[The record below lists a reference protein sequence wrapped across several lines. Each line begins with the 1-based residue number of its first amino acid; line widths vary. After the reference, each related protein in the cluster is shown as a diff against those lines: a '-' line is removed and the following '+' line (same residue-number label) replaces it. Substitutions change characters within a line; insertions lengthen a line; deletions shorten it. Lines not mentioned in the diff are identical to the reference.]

1 MGVFNEVI
9 SRLPKP
15 TYEYITDEETANR
28 ALCEIDKYPIIYVD
42 TECTSLNPY
51 DANMS
56 LMQLGVDGKAFV
68 FDVRH
73 DTEHSSLH
81 KDVFKPLLLDKT
93 KLKVF
98 QNAVFDMKL
107 IKTTMGIYVSNIYDT
122 MLVEQLLGLGVSSRG
137 YSLKDLVLK
146 YLGLHM
152 DKEPQNTFMDYNQ
165 VFVDYQKEYAASD
178 VIVLPEIMNAQL
190 SEITKHSF
198 EEVCQ
203 LEFDFT
209 KALCEMELNGI
220 TLDVD
225 KWTKI
230 MSDVEKDKE
239 RTGSIISEILNACED
254 QTTLFGV
261 SLINIDSNAQLK
273 KSLLKYGLDIES
285 TDVGELSKHA
295 GIPVIDM
302 ILEYRKAQKLI
313 STYGEPLIAKIN
325 PKTGRLHTDFKQM
338 VSTGRMSSSNPNLQN
353 IPKKQKFRSCFVA
366 KEGYSLLTS
375 DMSGAELR
383 ILGNMSADSI
393 FVESYANGIDI
404 HTRTAAE
411 INGISMDQVTPDM
424 RAAAKAINFGL
435 CTTEGTAVITE
446 TGIKSITNAII
457 GELIAHDIGEDKI
470 IDKQYMGEKEVFEIK
485 TKYGYT
491 LEVTKDHPIKVID
504 KDGNYVDKKLRDVD
518 KSNDQVCIKL
528 GSNVFSNNNF
538 IFKDFSIE
546 KNTSYKD
553 FTLPKTLDVNWA
565 SFLGLFV
572 SEGHLHK
579 DKAGNYNSIQFG
591 MSNKDTEFIN
601 YIDKLFDVL
610 FKKYTR
616 NVNDTCVTYN
626 INSVKI
632 ARWLKTL
639 LDFDVNDKTQTIDV
653 PQCVKNS
660 PKNIQI
666 SFLKSLFE
674 GDGTIWKQGNN
685 FCIKYNSNS
694 IKLIKSLQIMLLN
707 FGILSSIADV
717 FDKRFPNN
725 KYYRIN
731 IIGSRSKLLFMS
743 CIGFITNRK
752 NNKAQHNIAFNRSC
766 FNITYPKEK
775 LELLQNKVSIDRKK
789 VGDSSLDVCNW
800 YLYNNLNIYNR
811 YYIGDNYFE
820 KLINYDAFIK
830 FIYNNNIIP
839 LPITSIKSVG
849 IKKVYDLS
857 VENHQYFLANGFV
870 IHNCYGLS
878 KYGLARRLKISEKK
892 AEEMIDLYFDK
903 YRGVKEYLDKAAV
916 DSVRDGFSR
925 TISGRKRFYNIP
937 DWEDPDRKRI
947 VAGIKR
953 KGMNAGIQGSNA
965 DTIKKSMILLVDR
978 LEQSG
983 YDAKLCLTVHDEV
996 VVEVKEEQKYE
1007 VAKIVSQSLID
1018 GFGAYFNLIPMEA
1031 DSLIGPCWLK
1041 GACESKV
1048 DGNKC
1053 GGTEMISVPDEKYG
1067 TKIICKKCGNAI

>member
-15 TYEYITDEETANR
+15 NYEYITDEETANR

-81 KDVFKPLLLDKT
+81 KDVFKPLLLNKT
-93 KLKVF
+93 KLKVL

-220 TLDVD
+220 TMDVD

-302 ILEYRKAQKLI
+302 ILEYRKSQKLI

-366 KEGYSLLTS
+366 KEGYSLITS

-383 ILGNMSADSI
+383 ILGNMSGDPI
-393 FVESYANGIDI
+393 FVDSYAHGIDI

-411 INGISMDQVTPDM
+411 INGISMSQVTPDM
-424 RAAAKAINFGL
+424 RSAAKAINFGL
-435 CTTEGTAVITE
+435 CTTEDTAVITE
-446 TGIKSITNAII
+446 TGIKSITNATI
-457 GELIAHDIGEDKI
+457 GELIAHDVGEDRI

-491 LEVTKDHPIKVID
+491 LEVTNDHPIKVID
-504 KDGNYVDKKLRDVD
+504 KDGNYVDKKLKDVD

-528 GSNVFSNNNF
+528 GSNVFSNNDF

-553 FTLPKTLDVNWA
+553 FILPKTLDINWA

-572 SEGHLHK
+572 SEGSVFK
-579 DKAGNYNSIQFG
+579 VKNRSNYGVVSFG
-591 MSNKDTEFIN
+591 FSKSSTEFVDKIN
-601 YIDKLFDVL
+601 LLFNKLFGDRVS
-610 FKKYTR
+610 KPADKYAR
-616 NVNDTCVTYN
+616 YI
-626 INSVKI
+626 INSVLFSE
-632 ARWLKTL
+632 WLV
-639 LDFDVNDKTQTIDV
+639 DMCNIRNIDKTSSIGIPD
-653 PQCVKNS
+653 CIKEA
-660 PKNIQI
+660 PKEKQI
-666 SFLKSLFE
+666 EFLRWLFE
-674 GDGTIWKQGNN
+674 GDGTVKINGKG
-685 FCIKYNSNS
+685 FKISYSSRSN
-694 IKLIKSLQIMLLN
+694 KLIKDLQLMLLN
-707 FGILSSIADV
+707 FGILSSITEETRKDHEGVYYCLSIISKDSSDV
-717 FDKRFPNN
+717 FLN
-725 KYYRIN
+725 
-731 IIGSRSKLLFMS
+731 S
-743 CIGFITNRK
+743 IGFLTSEK
-752 NNKAQHNIAFNRSC
+752 NNKCI
-766 FNITYPKEK
+766 
-775 LELLQNKVSIDRKK
+775 
-789 VGDSSLDVCNW
+789 SSV
-800 YLYNNLNIYNR
+800 LYNTSS
-811 YYIGDNYFE
+811 YFVG
-820 KLINYDAFIK
+820 KHPDRL
-830 FIYNNNIIP
+830 NNILKNNVVSSRLKNRFYKKTLVDNVGSVYLEELSLYDDFFNFIHNSGIVP

-903 YRGVKEYLDKAAV
+903 YRGVKKYLDKAAV